1 MNRVKLWVNILR
13 PKTLAAGWSP
23 VIIGLLVA
31 SESVGLEWIVAI
43 VTMVGATAIQIISNL
58 VNDYYDFKSGLDKAG
73 RVGFKRALAEGA
85 VSPKQMLRAIFI
97 TTSIA
102 LISGAYLIYI
112 GGLPIVLIGIF
123 SLLFAWLYT
132 ATSKSL
138 SYLGIADIF
147 VFIFFGPVASLGTTY
162 LQTGEF
168 SLKSLLLGVVCG
180 LISTSVLV
188 VNNLRDMD
196 SDKLHGKRSLPVRF
210 GKRFGQLEYLFAM
223 LGTIPA
229 IYLAGGVELGFIIIV
244 PSMLLY
250 RSLLKAQGEEYN
262 SILAK
267 TGMINMLFALVIAI
281 DILLL

>member
-23 VIIGLLVA
+23 VIIGLIVA
-31 SESVGLEWIVAI
+31 SELVGIDWIVAMVTI
-43 VTMVGATAIQIISNL
+43 VAATAIQIISNL

-73 RVGFKRALAEGA
+73 RVGFKRALAEGS

-102 LISGAYLIYI
+102 VLCGAYLIFV
-112 GGLPIVLIGIF
+112 GGLPILLIGVF

-147 VFIFFGPVASLGTTY
+147 VFIFFGPVASVGTTY
-162 LQTGEF
+162 LQAGEL
-168 SLKSLLLGVVCG
+168 SIKSLFLGVVCG
-180 LISTSVLV
+180 LVSTSVLV
-188 VNNLRDMD
+188 VNNLRDLE
-196 SDKLHGKRSLPVRF
+196 SDKQHGKRSLPVRF

-223 LGTIPA
+223 LATIPS
-229 IYLAGGVELGFIIIV
+229 IYLAGGVELGFLIII
-244 PSMLLY
+244 PALLLY
-250 RSLLKAQGEEYN
+250 RSLINAEGAAYN
-262 SILAK
+262 SLLAK
-267 TGMINMLFALVIAI
+267 TGMLNMLFALLIAV